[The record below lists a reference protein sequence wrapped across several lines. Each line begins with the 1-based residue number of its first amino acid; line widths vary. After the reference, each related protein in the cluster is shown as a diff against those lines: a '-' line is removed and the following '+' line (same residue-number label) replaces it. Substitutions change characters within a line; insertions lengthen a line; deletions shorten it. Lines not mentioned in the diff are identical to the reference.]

1 MRTTNESLIWIDQE
15 LKPKLLELPRHR
27 SASDPEHWWRTRNP
41 YGFKTSDVRTI
52 REALLNGDI
61 AVEGEWSRAIG
72 GDAATAIG
80 IAIRALQ
87 SHGLKHPLTDAV
99 LSAVLCCA
107 IEGDQAAKVVM
118 LSALRRRA
126 KIDRSCFRLRLS
138 WIRVKF

>member
-1 MRTTNESLIWIDQE
+1 MRTTNERLIWNDQE
-15 LKPKLLELPRHR
+15 LKPKLLELPRLR
-27 SASDPEHWWRTRNP
+27 SASCPERWWRTRNP
-41 YGFKTSDVRTI
+41 YGFSMRDVKTI
-52 REALLNGDI
+52 RDALLNGDV

-80 IAIRALQ
+80 IAIKALQ

-126 KIDRSCFRLRLS
+126 KIDRTCFGLRLS
-138 WIRVKF
+138 WLHVQF